1 VADPQLV
8 AVVTGAG
15 SGIGEA
21 IANRLLG
28 DRLAVVANDLV
39 ADALTGLSRREDVA
53 IVPGDITDPSVIKA
67 MIETAVERFGRL
79 DVLVNNAGAA
89 DRSAGAD
96 ECTDEEWASGIA
108 LHLTAPFAA
117 SREAIPHMRRVG
129 GGLIVNISSAAGFSG
144 ALSGVTYTA
153 AKHALIGLS
162 RNIATMYVEDGVR
175 CVVVCPGLTHTGS
188 AKARQ
193 SLIDAGR
200 ISERAK
206 RTRTRVHA
214 AFPRRAEADE
224 IGRLVAHLV
233 RGDGLVLN
241 GAILTADSGY
251 AAHR

>member
-1 VADPQLV
+1 VARAQRV

-15 SGIGEA
+15 SGIGRA
-21 IANRLLG
+21 IANRLLADG
-28 DRLAVVANDLV
+28 LAVVANDLV
-39 ADALTGLSRREDVA
+39 ADGLTELAEREDAA
-53 IVPGDITDPSVIKA
+53 IVPGDITDPGIIRA

-89 DRSAGAD
+89 DRSAGVD
-96 ECTDEEWASGIA
+96 ECTDEEWARGIA

-117 SREAIPHMRRVG
+117 SREAITHMREVG

-162 RNIATMYVEDGVR
+162 QNVAAMYMEDEIR
-175 CVVVCPGLTHTGS
+175 CIVVCPGLTHTGS
-188 AKARQ
+188 AEARQ
-193 SLIDAGR
+193 SLIDAGH
-200 ISERAK
+200 IGERAK
-206 RTRTRVHA
+206 RTRTRVQA
-214 AFPRRAEADE
+214 AFPRRAEAEE
-224 IGRLVAHLV
+224 IAQLVAHLA
-233 RGDGLVLN
+233 RGGDRVLN